1 MIVRALS
8 LAAGLAG
15 GTAVAQFP
23 EFSQQYLQRLS
34 GAVDELE
41 TVVADFDRSADR
53 AGLSREAA
61 LQELSGTVFLD
72 GRQVDMSR
80 TISRYERLK
89 EERLALANSTAIT
102 RLFAAPRVA
111 DEEIARRTWEDYKP
125 AIPTTAEG
133 LGFAAAG
140 FLAGFFAL
148 RWTLGLILIP
158 FRGRRR
164 A

>member
-8 LAAGLAG
+8 LIAGIAG
-15 GTAVAQFP
+15 GTASAQFP

-34 GAVDELE
+34 GAVDELA
-41 TVVADFDRSADR
+41 TVVADFDRSAAN
-53 AGLSREAA
+53 AGLNRETA
-61 LQELSGTVFLD
+61 LTELSGTVFLD
-72 GRQVDMSR
+72 GRQVDMRR
-80 TISRYERLK
+80 TITRYERLK
-89 EERLALANSTAIT
+89 AERTALADSTALT

-125 AIPTTAEG
+125 AIPTTGEG

-140 FLAGFFAL
+140 FLAAF
-148 RWTLGLILIP
+148 LGLNWALKLLLFP
-158 FRGRRR
+158 FRGRAR